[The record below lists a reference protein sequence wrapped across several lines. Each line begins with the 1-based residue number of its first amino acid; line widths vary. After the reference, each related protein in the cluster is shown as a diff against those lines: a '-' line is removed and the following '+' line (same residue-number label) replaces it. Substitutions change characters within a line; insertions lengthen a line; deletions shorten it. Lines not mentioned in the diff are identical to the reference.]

1 MLSMEGRIYM
11 EEGPLLAFWPGLCLV
26 IVVYGISTC
35 SAMPCATSSTPPAR
49 RRPLLRR
56 QRAYRRACDRV
67 ARLRRPTVSALEQG
81 ARSAL
86 LCQRGGSLGTEIS
99 ATGSGAVAT
108 AMILKSLALTN
119 FRGIRDLRLEF
130 SEKVNLLAGVN
141 GAGKTAILDCA
152 AIMLSRFVGRL
163 RSTKG
168 TGRFFTD
175 SDISNGS
182 PETRNII
189 EIEFRNHQFDWSVSK
204 TRRGRKRQSITGL
217 KGVMTLVDYIY
228 MKLDEEESYGLPIAV
243 YYPTNRAVLD
253 IPLRIR
259 TTHPFDQLSAFDQ
272 ALSSSP
278 NSFRVFFEWFRDRE
292 DLENERR
299 IEDAKFRD
307 RQLQAVRTAIE
318 RFLPGCHS
326 LKVRRG
332 PLRMV
337 LSKSGEELRVDQ
349 LSDGEKCTLAM
360 VGDLARRM
368 AIANPDLD
376 DPLVGTGV
384 VLIDELDLHLHP
396 GWQRHVVSALEET
409 FPNCQFLVSTHS
421 PQILSHVAPGRIWLL
436 ERTRSGVIASR
447 PADSFGQTAGRILED
462 IMDVPERPR
471 EIKERLSRLFLAI
484 QQEELQ
490 TAKELVSDLTHTI
503 GEDPDLV
510 RARVHIRRKEALA
523 KR

>member
-1 MLSMEGRIYM
+1 
-11 EEGPLLAFWPGLCLV
+11 
-26 IVVYGISTC
+26 
-35 SAMPCATSSTPPAR
+35 
-49 RRPLLRR
+49 
-56 QRAYRRACDRV
+56 
-67 ARLRRPTVSALEQG
+67 
-81 ARSAL
+81 
-86 LCQRGGSLGTEIS
+86 
-99 ATGSGAVAT
+99 
-108 AMILKSLALTN
+108 MILKSLTLTN

-130 SEKVNLLAGVN
+130 SENVNLLAGVN

-182 PETRNII
+182 SETRNVI
-189 EIEFRNHQFDWSVSK
+189 EIAFRSHDFDWSVSK

-217 KGVMTLVDYIY
+217 KDVMTLVDYIH
-228 MKLDEEESYGLPIAV
+228 MNLEDDESYGLPIAV

-272 ALSSSP
+272 ALSSNS
-278 NSFRVFFEWFRDRE
+278 NSFRVFFEWYRDRE
-292 DLENERR
+292 DFENERR
-299 IEDAKFRD
+299 LDDSNYRD

-318 RFLPGCHS
+318 RFLPGVRS

-368 AIANPDLD
+368 AIANPAHPAPLD
-376 DPLVGTGV
+376 GEGI
-384 VLIDELDLHLHP
+384 VLIDEVDLHLHP
-396 GWQRHVVSALEET
+396 GWQRHVVSALENT

-421 PQILSHVAPGRIWLL
+421 PQVVGHVAPERIWLL
-436 ERTRSGVIASR
+436 RRTKAGVSASR
-447 PADSFGQTAGRILED
+447 PTDSFGQKSGRILED

-471 EIKERLSRLFLAI
+471 EIKDRLSGLFLAI
-484 QQEELQ
+484 EREELQ
-490 TAKELVSDLTHTI
+490 TAKELVADLTGTI

-510 RARVHIRRKEALA
+510 KARMRIRRKEALEG
-523 KR
+523 RNS

>member
-1 MLSMEGRIYM
+1 
-11 EEGPLLAFWPGLCLV
+11 
-26 IVVYGISTC
+26 
-35 SAMPCATSSTPPAR
+35 
-49 RRPLLRR
+49 
-56 QRAYRRACDRV
+56 
-67 ARLRRPTVSALEQG
+67 
-81 ARSAL
+81 
-86 LCQRGGSLGTEIS
+86 
-99 ATGSGAVAT
+99 
-108 AMILKSLALTN
+108 MILKSLTLTN

-130 SEKVNLLAGVN
+130 SENVNLLAGVN

-182 PETRNII
+182 SETRNVI
-189 EIEFRNHQFDWSVSK
+189 EIEFQNHDFDWSVSK

-217 KGVMTLVDYIY
+217 KDVMTLVDYIH
-228 MKLDEEESYGLPIAV
+228 MKLEEDKSYGLPIAV

-272 ALSSSP
+272 ALSSNS
-278 NSFRVFFEWFRDRE
+278 NSFRVFFEWYRDRE
-292 DLENERR
+292 DFENERR
-299 IEDAKFRD
+299 LDDSNYRD
-307 RQLQAVRTAIE
+307 GQLQAVRTAVE
-318 RFLPGCHS
+318 RFLPGVCS
-326 LKVRRG
+326 LKVKRG

-368 AIANPDLD
+368 AIANPARD
-376 DPLVGTGV
+376 DPLGGAGV

-396 GWQRHVVSALEET
+396 GWQRHVVAALEGT

-421 PQILSHVAPGRIWLL
+421 PQIVSHVAPRRIWLL
-436 ERTRSGVIASR
+436 RRTKAAVSASR
-447 PADSFGQTAGRILED
+447 PTDSFGQTSGRILED

-471 EIKERLSRLFLAI
+471 EIKERLSKLFLAI
-484 QQEELQ
+484 QEDELQ
-490 TAKELVSDLTHTI
+490 TAKELASDLRRTI

-510 RARVHIRRKEALA
+510 RARVHIRRREVLTK
-523 KR
+523 

>member
-1 MLSMEGRIYM
+1 
-11 EEGPLLAFWPGLCLV
+11 
-26 IVVYGISTC
+26 
-35 SAMPCATSSTPPAR
+35 
-49 RRPLLRR
+49 
-56 QRAYRRACDRV
+56 
-67 ARLRRPTVSALEQG
+67 
-81 ARSAL
+81 
-86 LCQRGGSLGTEIS
+86 
-99 ATGSGAVAT
+99 
-108 AMILKSLALTN
+108 MILKSLTLTN

-182 PETRNII
+182 PETRNVI
-189 EIEFRNHQFDWSVSK
+189 EIGFQNQDFDWTVSK
-204 TRRGRKRQSITGL
+204 TRRGRRRQSITGL
-217 KGVMTLVDYIY
+217 EGVKTLVGYLQ
-228 MKLDEEESYGLPIAV
+228 MRVEDESPVSLPIAV

-259 TTHPFDQLSAFDQ
+259 TTHPFDQLSAYDQ
-272 ALSSSP
+272 ALSGTWS
-278 NSFRVFFEWFRDRE
+278 SFRIFFEWFRDRE

-299 IEDAKFRD
+299 LETPKFRD
-307 RQLQAVRTAIE
+307 RELQAVRTAIR
-318 RFLPGCHS
+318 RFLPGCS
-326 LKVRRG
+326 GVRIGRA

-337 LSKSGEELRVDQ
+337 IDKNGEELRVDQ

-368 AIANPDLD
+368 AIANPSRE
-376 DPLVGTGV
+376 DPLGGTGV
-384 VLIDELDLHLHP
+384 VLIDEIDLHLHP
-396 GWQRHVVSALEET
+396 GWQRHVVSALEKT

-421 PQILSHVAPGRIWLL
+421 PQIVSHVAPERIWLL
-436 ERTRSGVIASR
+436 QRTKSGVSASR
-447 PADSFGQTAGRILED
+447 PTDSFGQTSGRILED
-462 IMDVPERPR
+462 IMDVPERPG

-484 QQEELQ
+484 EEEDLQ
-490 TAKELVSDLTHTI
+490 TAKELVSDLTRTI

-510 RARVHIRRKEALA
+510 RARMRIRRKEALE
-523 KR
+523 RR

>member
-1 MLSMEGRIYM
+1 
-11 EEGPLLAFWPGLCLV
+11 
-26 IVVYGISTC
+26 
-35 SAMPCATSSTPPAR
+35 
-49 RRPLLRR
+49 
-56 QRAYRRACDRV
+56 
-67 ARLRRPTVSALEQG
+67 
-81 ARSAL
+81 
-86 LCQRGGSLGTEIS
+86 
-99 ATGSGAVAT
+99 
-108 AMILKSLALTN
+108 MILKSLTLTN

-130 SEKVNLLAGVN
+130 SEKVNLLTGVN
-141 GAGKTAILDCA
+141 GAGKTAILDCT
-152 AIMLSRFVGRL
+152 AIMLSRLVGRL

-175 SDISNGS
+175 SDISNGAS
-182 PETRNII
+182 ETRNVI
-189 EIEFRNHQFDWSVSK
+189 ELIFHNDLIDWSVSK

-217 KGVMTLVDYIY
+217 KGVRTVVDYIH
-228 MKLDEEESYGLPIAV
+228 LRLEEERSFSLPVAV

-272 ALSSSP
+272 GLSGNSS
-278 NSFRVFFEWFRDRE
+278 SFRVFFEWFRDRE
-292 DLENERR
+292 DLENEQR
-299 IEDAKFRD
+299 IEDPKFRD

-318 RFLPGCHS
+318 RFLPGFHG

-337 LSKSGEELRVDQ
+337 LSKNGEELRVDQ

-368 AIANPDLD
+368 AIANPARD
-376 DPLVGTGV
+376 DPLVGAGV

-396 GWQRHVVSALEET
+396 GWQRHVVAALEET

-421 PQILSHVAPGRIWLL
+421 PQILSHVAAGRIWLL
-436 ERTRSGVIASR
+436 ERTQSDVIASR

-471 EIKERLSRLFLAI
+471 EIKERLSTLFLAI
-484 QQEELQ
+484 QREQLH
-490 TAKELVSDLTHTI
+490 TAKELVADLARTL

-510 RARVHIRRKEALA
+510 RARVHIRRKETLA
-523 KR
+523 KRSP

>member
-1 MLSMEGRIYM
+1 
-11 EEGPLLAFWPGLCLV
+11 
-26 IVVYGISTC
+26 
-35 SAMPCATSSTPPAR
+35 
-49 RRPLLRR
+49 
-56 QRAYRRACDRV
+56 
-67 ARLRRPTVSALEQG
+67 
-81 ARSAL
+81 
-86 LCQRGGSLGTEIS
+86 
-99 ATGSGAVAT
+99 
-108 AMILKSLALTN
+108 MILKSLTLTN

-130 SEKVNLLAGVN
+130 SDKVNLLAGVN

-152 AIMLSRFVGRL
+152 AIMLSRLVGRL

-175 SDISNGS
+175 LDISNGS
-182 PETRNII
+182 SETRNVV
-189 EIEFRNHQFDWSVSK
+189 EIVFRNHDFDWSVSK

-217 KGVMTLVDYIY
+217 KGVMILVDYIH
-228 MKLDEEESYGLPIAV
+228 MRLEEEESYGLPIAV

-272 ALSSSP
+272 ALSSTS

-292 DLENERR
+292 DFENERR
-299 IEDAKFRD
+299 VDDSKFRD

-318 RFLPGCHS
+318 RFLPGVHS

-337 LSKSGEELRVDQ
+337 LCKKGEELRIDQ

-368 AIANPDLD
+368 AIANPARR
-376 DPLVGTGV
+376 DPLVGAGV

-421 PQILSHVAPGRIWLL
+421 PQIISHVATERIWLL
-436 ERTRSGVIASR
+436 DRTKSGVSASR
-447 PADSFGQTAGRILED
+447 PDASFGQMAGRILED
-462 IMDVPERPR
+462 VMDVPERPQ
-471 EIKERLSRLFLAI
+471 EIKERLSDLFLAI
-484 QQEELQ
+484 QRDELPA
-490 TAKELVSDLTHTI
+490 AKQLVSDLRSTI

-510 RARVHIRRKEALA
+510 RARMHIRRKEALGGL
-523 KR
+523 